1 MMFRR
6 IWSTV
11 FVSIPTARI
20 AVAITLAFL
29 FLSPFAASA
38 ADRLQYGWQKVDGI
52 NIFYREGGP
61 ANGPT
66 IVFLHGTPASSIQY
80 EGVMEQVVA
89 ATGAHV
95 IAMDY
100 PSFGYSD
107 APDHQTYKYTFDNI
121 AVTVAHFLEARKIE
135 RYALF
140 MQDYG
145 VPVGFRLMV
154 AKPKAVTAI
163 MVQNGV
169 IHLDGFPVAQDPN
182 GEVRRHWQER
192 NPEVD
197 KRRTATTTAL
207 KFPNAGAAA
216 ESATLGPDAILLR
229 MVSEQRPGVIEAR
242 NDLWFDYGSN
252 LAHYPQ
258 WQDLLKS
265 LKLPVLIVWGDRDK
279 FFTTPGA
286 KAFLREAPQAELH
299 VLDVG
304 HFATLEVPGQV
315 ASLTADFVKR
325 HLH

>member
-1 MMFRR
+1 MTSRDFGRR
-6 IWSTV
+6 I
-11 FVSIPTARI
+11 AAI
-20 AVAITLAFL
+20 AVAPLFCLAL
-29 FLSPFAASA
+29 ATSAA

-52 NIFYREGGP
+52 NIFYREGGS

-80 EGVMEQVVA
+80 ESVMEQVVA
-89 ATGAHV
+89 ATGPHV

-107 APDHQTYKYTFDNI
+107 APDHQTYKYTFDGI
-121 AVTVAHFLEARKIE
+121 AVTVARFLEARKIE

-145 VPVGFRLMV
+145 VPVGFRLIQD
-154 AKPKAVTAI
+154 KPQAVTAI

-197 KRRTATTTAL
+197 RRRTATTAAL
-207 KFPNAGAAA
+207 KFPTAEAAA
-216 ESATLGPDAILLR
+216 DSATLGPDAVLLR

-252 LAHYPQ
+252 VARYSQ
-258 WQDLLKS
+258 WQSLLKS
-265 LKLPVLIVWGDRDK
+265 LKVPVLVVWGDRDK

-286 KAFLREAPQAELH
+286 KAYLRDAPLAEVH

-304 HFATLEVPGQV
+304 HFATLEAPGQV
-315 ASLTADFVKR
+315 AGLIADFVKR
-325 HLH
+325 HDLH